1 MRLKEVRRIIESDEI
16 MDLLVYAQCLL
27 RSNDE
32 YFTLRGRTLIDTELN
47 MIMHEVIDLV
57 AENGGHPIDKKIKR

>member
-27 RSNDE
+27 RNNDE
-32 YFTLRGRTLIDTELN
+32 YFTLRGRTLIDSELN
-47 MIMHEVIDLV
+47 FIVHEIVKLV
-57 AENGGHPIDKKIKR
+57 GDKD

>member
-1 MRLKEVRRIIESDEI
+1 MRLKEVRRIIEDDEI

-32 YFTLRGRTLIDTELN
+32 YFTLRERTRIDTELDHVL
-47 MIMHEVIDLV
+47 HEVVYRVKGSLDNRTKL
-57 AENGGHPIDKKIKR
+57 